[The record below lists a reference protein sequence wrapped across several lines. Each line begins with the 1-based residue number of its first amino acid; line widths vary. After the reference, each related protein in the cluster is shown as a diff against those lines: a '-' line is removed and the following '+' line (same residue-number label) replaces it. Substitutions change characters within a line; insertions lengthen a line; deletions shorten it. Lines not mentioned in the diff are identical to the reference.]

1 VVQKDLAESEVS
13 VVSPLDLGGFK
24 SEEYLKIS
32 PQGKVPS
39 MKCESG
45 LCIAESDTVC
55 RYIMS
60 TYADQGP
67 SFQPDNPRS
76 NQISRFH
83 DFYLTTIQN
92 CLYKP
97 GPPFGIYGDR
107 KQALAEY
114 SKQLYVIADLM
125 EDDAMYACG
134 DEVSLADATLFPSV
148 IFAVHLFPKFDSGL
162 ETPIPPKIEAWFQ
175 GLIEKDSAFKKAYDE
190 VGYVL
195 SISIPSL
202 NLCFCASPSACISS
216 LGRWGTQEVGC
227 YWPMGSNLARW
238 SPRHKTC
245 NSFR

>member
-1 VVQKDLAESEVS
+1 
-13 VVSPLDLGGFK
+13 
-24 SEEYLKIS
+24 
-32 PQGKVPS
+32 
-39 MKCESG
+39 
-45 LCIAESDTVC
+45 
-55 RYIMS
+55 MS

-76 NQISRFH
+76 NQIARFH
-83 DFYLTTIQN
+83 DLYLTTIQN

-97 GPPFGIYGDR
+97 APPFGIYGDR

-134 DEVSLADATLFPSV
+134 DEVALADATLFPSV
-148 IFAVHLFPKFDSGL
+148 IFAVHMFPKFDSGL
-162 ETPIPPKIEAWFQ
+162 EKPVPPKIEAWFQ

-202 NLCFCASPSACISS
+202 NPCLCVSPSACISLCMHFFFRSSGDSRSGMILADGILFGS
-216 LGRWGTQEVGC
+216 LESATQ
-227 YWPMGSNLARW
+227 NLQLFSIKSLQAKSLPPLSKKTSTS
-238 SPRHKTC
+238 SPSKI
-245 NSFR
+245 